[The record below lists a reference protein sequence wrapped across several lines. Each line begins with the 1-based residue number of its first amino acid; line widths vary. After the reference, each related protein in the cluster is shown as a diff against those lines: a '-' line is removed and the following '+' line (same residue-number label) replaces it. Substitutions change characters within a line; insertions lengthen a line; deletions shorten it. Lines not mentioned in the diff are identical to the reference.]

1 MIMSSFT
8 IVPVIALF
16 CYIFLLISFLAAK
29 KDAAIY
35 AFMELLLTMVIW
47 ASGSLFM
54 RLAYW
59 PSVGFW
65 FHVSLT
71 GLLMIPLIFY
81 HFLKKFLRI
90 ERSYHIYFWTAAI
103 IIMLSVNYK
112 YGIFVQP
119 PEVLK
124 LENGGNAYIYHM
136 HWQVVIP
143 FLVEGGAL
151 FECSR
156 MVYENSREN
165 RFAGKS
171 LRPVWIGIG
180 ALALGQICIALPAFS
195 GFPIDICSGIV
206 MAVCVYYALYQ
217 KRLFRL
223 NLLVSKANCYV
234 AAFVISMLIFYS
246 FIPDYNDA
254 LRKQFGFEETQLT
267 MAVSFSMVLAA
278 VLIYFMIKAALDT
291 VFEKAEI
298 TQSRSIG
305 EFSTGVSY
313 LANVG
318 EILEQMMQT
327 IEKAVPAEAV
337 FIFLKEEAGDYVL
350 TQGTKKTEEISCVIP
365 KDEKVFDLLRESGGC
380 ILSREH
386 RNTPEYKKF
395 IAKIRKTIPK
405 YKIEC
410 IAGIKDDEQYL
421 GLIFLAGKKN
431 GEKYTAG
438 DLNFFESLSS
448 VAFIAIQNSRLY
460 EKAYWEARRDYLT
473 GAANRKYFYEILKQ
487 CCESQSYD
495 FGSIIMIDVDDFK
508 LYNQLYGTDAGDD
521 ALKRIAKMIQ
531 AEVGEEGLVARYS
544 GKVFTVMLPGS
555 TEEEAEAV
563 AHRISE
569 QVREMNKT
577 SGENAMKILTVSCG
591 IALGVCPIHD
601 FHELIGH
608 ADTAVYYAKKAGK
621 NRTVVYKEGNGG
633 ERPSQMAYQ
642 PGVYSDYAP
651 TIYALTA
658 AIDAKDHYTFSHSE
672 NVAYYAREL
681 ARAYG
686 MNEEGLKTVYE
697 AGLLHDIG
705 KIGIDESILNKP
717 GSLTR
722 EEYEIVK
729 SHVELSIGIIR
740 HLPSLDYVIPA
751 VIGHHERYDGKG
763 YPRGIKG
770 EEIPLMARI
779 LCVADSFDAM
789 VTARSYKPRIEV
801 EDALANLE
809 EEAGRQFDPR
819 LVPVFV
825 RCVRDGGIEIR

>member
-1 MIMSSFT
+1 MSSFT
-8 IVPVIALF
+8 IVPIIALI
-16 CYIFLLISFLAAK
+16 CYIFLLVSFLAAK

-71 GLLMIPLIFY
+71 GLFMIPLIFF
-81 HFLKKFLRI
+81 HFLQKFLCVEKTYR
-90 ERSYHIYFWTAAI
+90 IYFWTAAI
-103 IIMLSVNYK
+103 VLMLLVNYK
-112 YGIFVQP
+112 YEIFVQAP
-119 PEVLK
+119 QVLR
-124 LENGGNAYIYHM
+124 LENGGNAYVYHM
-136 HWQVVIP
+136 HWQAVIP

-151 FECSR
+151 SACGR
-156 MVYENSREN
+156 MVYENRREN
-165 RFAGKS
+165 KFAGKS
-171 LRPVWIGIG
+171 LRPVWYGIG
-180 ALALGQICIALPAFS
+180 ALALGQICIAFPAFS

-206 MAVCVYYALYQ
+206 MSVCVYYALYR

-234 AAFVISMLIFYS
+234 AAFLISMLLFYS
-246 FIPDYNDA
+246 FIPDYNP
-254 LRKQFGFEETQLT
+254 LLEKHFGFEETQLT

-278 VLIYFMIKAALDT
+278 VVIYLIIKAALDT
-291 VFEKAEI
+291 VFEKDEI
-298 TQSRSIG
+298 MQSRSIG
-305 EFSTGVSY
+305 EFSSGVSY
-313 LANVG
+313 LTNVDG
-318 EILEQMMQT
+318 ILEQMMQT
-327 IEKAVPAEAV
+327 IEEAVPAEAV
-337 FIFLKEEAGDYVL
+337 LIFLKDESGDYRL
-350 TQGTKKTEEISCVIP
+350 TLGSGKTEGLSCVIS

-380 ILSREH
+380 IFTREYKSV
-386 RNTPEYKKF
+386 PVYKKF
-395 IAKIRKTIPK
+395 IADMRIQLPK

-410 IAGIKDDEQYL
+410 IAGIRDDEQYQ

-431 GEKYTAG
+431 GERYTPG
-438 DLNFFESLSS
+438 DLSFFESLSS

-460 EKAYWEARRDYLT
+460 EKACEEARRDYLT
-473 GAANRKYFYEILKQ
+473 GVANRRYFYEVLEQ
-487 CCESQSYD
+487 CCDSEAYD
-495 FGSIIMIDVDDFK
+495 FGSLVMIDVDDFK
-508 LYNQLYGTDAGDD
+508 LYNQLYGTEAGDG
-521 ALKRIAKMIQ
+521 ALKRIAEMIRG
-531 AEVGEEGLVARYS
+531 EVGEKGIVARYS
-544 GKVFTVMLPGS
+544 GKVFTILLPGV
-555 TEEEAEAV
+555 TESEAEALTG
-563 AHRISE
+563 RISDL
-569 QVREMNKT
+569 VREMNKA
-577 SGENAMKILTVSCG
+577 SGENAMKVLTVSCG

-601 FHELIGH
+601 FHELIEH

-621 NRTVVYKEGNGG
+621 NRTVIYKEGNGG
-633 ERPSQMAYQ
+633 ERPSELSYQ

-686 MNEEGLKTVYE
+686 MNEEGLKIIYE

-705 KIGIDESILNKP
+705 KIGIEENILNKP
-717 GSLTR
+717 GKLTD

-763 YPRGIKG
+763 YPRGIRG

-789 VTARSYKPRIEV
+789 VTARSYKPSIEV
-801 EDALANLE
+801 EEALHNLE
-809 EEAGRQFDPR
+809 EDAGRQFDPK

-825 RCVRDGGIEIR
+825 RNIREGRIAIR